1 MTKIIVRRALSQE
14 DKEKV
19 YDLRWKGYQKYKGFQ
34 RKEDIIDEFDNSDNV
49 TLLLALTENNNP
61 LGTIR
66 ILDQSQGKIELQSY
80 LDLNSILTPNEQ
92 PVGEA
97 TRFSIPYSQ
106 NSKLVKLYLWK
117 GYFLYCQLHS
127 LKTMLIWIRKGASRD
142 YRRLLFDNCNINGVF
157 QHNGF
162 NNLEHHTYK
171 LDVKSS
177 ELKYKLNQHPYH
189 DFFFV
194 ENHEIYLD

>member
-19 YDLRWKGYQKYKGFQ
+19 YELRWKGYQKYKYNFQ
-34 RKEDIIDEFDNSDNV
+34 AKEDIIDEFDNSNNV
-49 TLLLALTENNNP
+49 TLLLALTEDNIP
-61 LGTIR
+61 LGTMR

-80 LDLNSILTPNEQ
+80 FDLNSILTLNEQ
-92 PVGEA
+92 PVAEA
-97 TRFSIPYSQ
+97 SRLSIPYSQ
-106 NSKLVKLYLWK
+106 DSKLVKLYLWK
-117 GYFLYCQLHS
+117 SYFLYCQLHS
-127 LKTMLIWIRKGASRD
+127 LKTMVIFISKGSTRD
-142 YRRLLFDNCNINGVF
+142 YRMLLFEDCGSNGVF
-157 QHNGF
+157 TLPYCSSEQ
-162 NNLEHHTYK
+162 HTYK
-171 LDVKSS
+171 LELEGL